1 MTTSEVIMEHIH
13 SLPASS
19 QEEVLDFVEFLKSRT
34 GQKKDSLY
42 HSSWQDFSL
51 NSAMQGME
59 EETSPYVVADIKE
72 TP

>member
-1 MTTSEVIMEHIH
+1 MEHIH

-19 QEEVLDFVEFLKSRT
+19 QKEVLDFVEFLQSKA
-34 GQKKDSLY
+34 GQKKDSRY
-42 HSSWQDFSL
+42 ESSWQDFSL